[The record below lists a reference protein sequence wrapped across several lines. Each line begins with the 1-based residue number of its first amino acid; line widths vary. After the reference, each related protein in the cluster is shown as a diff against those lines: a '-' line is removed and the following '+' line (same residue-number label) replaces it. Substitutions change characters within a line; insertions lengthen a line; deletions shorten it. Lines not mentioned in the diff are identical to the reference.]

1 MSNVSFE
8 RFKEL
13 GGTIAVISQKGNGE
27 YQVQLSLEGRD
38 ATFPFHSAVGA
49 DEELIIE
56 ALCSDISSFE
66 QDYPEYDPDFYTS
79 PEMFNALKDEVEMIT
94 TLFGDHKDYIVYLN
108 GYSV

>member
-27 YQVQLSLEGRD
+27 YQVQLFLEGRD

-56 ALCSDISSFE
+56 ALCSNISSFE
-66 QDYPEYDPDFYTS
+66 QDYPEYDPDFHGSRET
-79 PEMFNALKDEVEMIT
+79 FDALKAEVAKT
-94 TLFGDHKDYIVYLN
+94 TALFGDHKDYIVYLN
-108 GYSV
+108 G

>member
-1 MSNVSFE
+1 MRGGGDPVLQ
-8 RFKEL
+8 EL
-13 GGTIAVISQKGNGE
+13 VDAGLVYSPHVRGG

-66 QDYPEYDPDFYTS
+66 QDYPEYDPDFHGSRET
-79 PEMFNALKDEVEMIT
+79 FDALKAEVAMT
-94 TLFGDHKDYIVYLN
+94 TALFGDHKDYIVYLN
-108 GYSV
+108 G

>member
-1 MSNVSFE
+1 MSNVSYE

-13 GGTIAVISQKGNGE
+13 GGTVAVISQAGNGK

-66 QDYPEYDPDFYTS
+66 QDYPEYDPDFHSSRET
-79 PEMFNALKDEVEMIT
+79 FDVLKAEVAMT
-94 TLFGDHKDYIVYLN
+94 TALFGDHKDYIVYLN
-108 GYSV
+108 G